1 MATATL
7 VEIGRLDARLGD
19 FVELGDGP
27 KGVRMIV
34 DVLEVTFTSE
44 RVNATLA
51 THDCAD
57 WLTLSEGGT
66 LGALDV
72 RMTLKTDDG
81 AIIYVE
87 YGGRGSFETG
97 LIAAAP
103 IFQTSHEKYKW
114 LNSVQA
120 VSAGQVNLET
130 KELVYKVYEV
140 KVTAEEGLV

>member
-1 MATATL
+1 MATAVL

-34 DVLEVTFTSE
+34 DVLEVTLTSE

-51 THDCAD
+51 TNDCAD
-57 WLTLSEGGT
+57 WLTMSEGGA

-87 YGGRGSFETG
+87 YGGRANFETG

-103 IFQTSHEKYKW
+103 TFQTSHENYKW

-130 KELVYKVYEV
+130 KALVYKLYEV
-140 KVTAEEGLV
+140 SVTAEEGLV